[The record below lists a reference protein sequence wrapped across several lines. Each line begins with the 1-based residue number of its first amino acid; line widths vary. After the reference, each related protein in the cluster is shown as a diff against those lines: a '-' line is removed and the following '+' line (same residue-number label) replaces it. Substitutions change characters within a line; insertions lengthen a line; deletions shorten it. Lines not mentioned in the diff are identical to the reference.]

1 MNHGGSVQ
9 EKSLVPGARAG
20 GIALILAAILFMAV
34 FSYLAATF
42 DYPDVLDR
50 PAAEVLPRLIA
61 LGTSGRAVWALYAL
75 IPLLL
80 IPAGVGAEAALA
92 KHSPGAVRNA
102 TLFATISGL
111 TMLLGLARWPTI
123 MWELGRAWP
132 DASPEQQASLAT
144 VFAGLNSYLGN
155 FLGEF
160 VGEFGLNLFFALTA
174 WAMLADQSRPRWMGI
189 TGMVVSVIG
198 FVAMFRNVTPS
209 VGPIAE
215 ANNLVLPV
223 WLVVFGVLLLRSR
236 VSQSHD

>member
-1 MNHGGSVQ
+1 MN
-9 EKSLVPGARAG
+9 EKSRVPSARAG

-50 PAAEVLPRLIA
+50 PAAEVLPRLVA

-80 IPAGVGAEAALA
+80 IPAGIGAEAALSR
-92 KHSPGAVRNA
+92 HSPGAARNA
-102 TLFATISGL
+102 TIFATISGL

-132 DASPEQQASLAT
+132 GASPEHQASMAT

-160 VGEFGLNLFFALTA
+160 VGELGLNLFFALTA
-174 WAMLADQSRPRWMGI
+174 WAMLADRSRPRWMGI
-189 TGMVVSVIG
+189 AGLVVSVVG
-198 FVAMFRNVTPS
+198 FAAMFRNVTPA
-209 VGPIAE
+209 VGAIAE
-215 ANNLVLPV
+215 ANNYVLPL
-223 WLVVFGVLLLRSR
+223 WLVVMGVLLLRTR
-236 VSQSHD
+236 